1 MKHFDGRRSDDS
13 AGKKRER
20 ERARERR
27 VNVDLML
34 QIGDFGNKGET
45 V

>member
-1 MKHFDGRRSDDS
+1 MMLQ
-13 AGKKRER
+13 RER
-20 ERARERR
+20 EREGER

>member
-1 MKHFDGRRSDDS
+1 MKHFDESRSDDP
-13 AGKKRER
+13 AERER
-20 ERARERR
+20 ERRR